1 MSAIKT
7 LNPQAEVARAHAALQ
22 ININAALGLQEVL
35 RTNLGP
41 KGTIKMYVFSFNLIQ
56 LPAGPGFLCP
66 VDPVCIQ
73 PPVLGQKPETGR
85 TREDIRDF

>member
-41 KGTIKMYVFSFNLIQ
+41 KGTIKMYACRPSYRTATALIDAISEIGVA
-56 LPAGPGFLCP
+56 LAGSADSLL
-66 VDPVCIQ
+66 D
-73 PPVLGQKPETGR
+73 L
-85 TREDIRDF
+85 

>member
-22 ININAALGLQEVL
+22 ININAAQGLQEVL

-41 KGTIKMYVFSFNLIQ
+41 KGTIKMYVR
-56 LPAGPGFLCP
+56 CP
-66 VDPVCIQ
+66 FTSVSVF
-73 PPVLGQKPETGR
+73 VLA
-85 TREDIRDF
+85 

>member
-22 ININAALGLQEVL
+22 ININAAQGLQEVL

-41 KGTIKMYVFSFNLIQ
+41 KGTIKMYVIHCRRVCWDYSLHCSTVFIDETAYTNPFNW
-56 LPAGPGFLCP
+56 
-66 VDPVCIQ
+66 
-73 PPVLGQKPETGR
+73 
-85 TREDIRDF
+85 